1 MNINRQSDYLFEVS
15 WEVCNKVGGIYTVVS
30 TKVPSMQKRFGDH
43 YFALGPDVWKD
54 KDNRDFV
61 EDTNLY
67 AKWRKY
73 AESKG
78 VFFRI
83 GRWNLPGQPIA
94 IMVDY
99 RSLIQRKDDILAA
112 GWRDYRLDSIS
123 GQWDYIEPLL
133 FGYAAARII
142 QSFYEYMV
150 FPQEKV
156 YAHFHEWMTGSGL
169 LYLKKYQPQI
179 ATLFTTHATVL
190 GRSIAGNGLPLYSEL
205 KKYNPGELS
214 NRFGIRAK
222 YSLEKLSAQH
232 ADCFTAVS
240 QITNEECEAFLKK
253 PIDVLTPNGFDEH
266 FVPEEN
272 DFDTKRK
279 AARAKLREVASQ
291 ITGQTI
297 EDDTVFLINS
307 GRYEFKNK
315 GIDLFIDSLSLLNN
329 RDELQQNVVAFL
341 TVPAGHEQARSRLDQ
356 KDSGREFEQTYCTH
370 HLSDPANDPILNRL
384 RLSGLQNRPED
395 KVKVI
400 FVPCYLDGEDGIFN
414 LSYYDLLIGF
424 DASVFPS
431 YYEPWGY
438 TPLESIA
445 FRIPTLTTSL
455 SGFGRWILDMP
466 EAPQG
471 VAVVER
477 DDLNAPEV
485 VENIAGHLLHFCQS
499 DAQSRCQLREEAS
512 KLSKEFLWESLAS
525 HYDKAFAKAASKW
538 EASPSLLSKKQ
549 PVSQSQLSQTAIQEP
564 EWRKILIIYQLP
576 EKLQR
581 LKELSNNLWWCWHT
595 EAQELWNEID
605 PQAWDACG
613 HNPVALL
620 GSLSTLRLQQLQDD
634 EVFLAKLD
642 KVYQD
647 FQSYMKQ
654 SEQKTGPKVAY
665 FCMEYGLHESLKIY
679 SGGLGILAG
688 DYLKEASDKN
698 VDMVGVGLLYR
709 YGYFEQQLD
718 GSGKQKAVYAPQSFS
733 KLPLLP
739 VRDENGQWRTLKIS
753 LPGRTLN
760 AKIWRV
766 QVGRVPLFLLDTDI
780 ESNSE
785 ADRSITHQLYGGDWE
800 NRFKQEILLG
810 IGGIR
815 ALRQIGIEPDVYHCN
830 EGHGAFT
837 SLERLRAY
845 IEEQGL
851 GFWKAKELVR
861 ESSLFTT
868 HTPVPAGHD
877 AFQEDM
883 VRTYFGAWAE
893 RLKISWQEFMGLGR
907 ISPEHTW
914 DKFSMSH
921 LAVNLSSGVNGV
933 SRIHGQVSQEMFA
946 PLYPGYYPKEVPV
959 GYVTNGVH
967 LATWAHPEWKNLFC
981 KYFGPSFQE
990 NVSDPAQWQKIQNV
1004 PEEEIAGIRT
1014 RRRHELIDFVKERLQ
1029 QEWPVRGENPQNL
1042 VKALNRLNPDVLT
1055 IGFARRFATYKRA
1068 HLLFKNI
1075 ERLSRIVNDPD
1086 RPVQF
1091 IFAGKA
1097 HPADEAGQALIA
1109 QIMEVSRREEFLGKV
1124 VFIENYNID
1133 VAKHLIQGVDVWM
1146 NTPTRKM
1153 EASGTSGEKALMNGV
1168 LNFSV
1173 LDGWWAEGYREG
1185 AGWALSEEQT
1195 YENTAYQDELDAET
1209 IYTMLETEVCP
1220 DFYEGHKPGNN
1231 PIWIGHIRNSFAL
1244 IAPHY
1249 TMRRQLDDYYR
1260 QYYYDL
1266 SERYHHLTENGGAG
1280 LEKLGQWVQRVAS
1293 SWPDIR
1299 AVSFRCQDSTNAPL
1313 QMGQECVFEV
1323 DVFMAGL
1330 QAEEIGVE
1338 VVFGH
1343 KVNDKVQELSSVKAM
1358 EPTAFKDG
1366 VATYSAR
1373 LVLEGSGVYD
1383 YAFRAFPKNA
1393 GKERGKG
1400 SRLLKWL

>member
-54 KDNRDFV
+54 KDNRDFI

-67 AKWRKY
+67 AEWRKY

-78 VFFRI
+78 IFFRI
-83 GRWNLPGQPIA
+83 GRWSLPGQPIA
-94 IMVDY
+94 IMADY

-133 FGYAAARII
+133 FGYAAGRII
-142 QSFYEYMV
+142 QNFYEYMV
-150 FPQEKV
+150 FSQEKV

-169 LYLKKYQPQI
+169 LYLKKYQPQV
-179 ATLFTTHATVL
+179 ATVFTTHATVL
-190 GRSIAGNGLPLYSEL
+190 GRSIAGNGLPLYRDL
-205 KKYNPGELS
+205 KKYNPDELAE
-214 NRFGIRAK
+214 RFGIRAK

-240 QITNEECEAFLKK
+240 QITNQECEAFLKK

-266 FVPEEN
+266 FVPAET
-272 DFDTKRK
+272 DFD
-279 AARAKLREVASQ
+279 ARREASRARLREVASR
-291 ITGQTI
+291 ITGQTLG
-297 EDDTVFLINS
+297 DDTVFLVNS

-315 GIDLFIDSLSLLNN
+315 GIDLFIDSLSLLNSKE
-329 RDELQQNVVAFL
+329 DLQQNVVAFL
-341 TVPAGHEQARSRLDQ
+341 AVPAGHGQARNSLDR

-370 HLSDPANDPILNRL
+370 HLTDPANDPILNRIK
-384 RLSGLQNRPED
+384 LSGLQNRPED

-414 LSYYDLLIGF
+414 LGYYDFLIGF

-455 SGFGRWILDMP
+455 SGFGRWVMDMSRKP
-466 EAPQG
+466 LG
-471 VAVVER
+471 VTVVRR
-477 DDLNAPEV
+477 DDLNASET
-485 VENIAGHLLHFCQS
+485 VEEITNHILDFCRM
-499 DAQSRCQLREEAS
+499 DPQSRSQLREEAGR
-512 KLSKEFLWESLAS
+512 LSKEFLWESLSAY
-525 HYDKAFAKAASKW
+525 YDKAYGKAAAKW
-538 EASPSLLSKKQ
+538 EETPSLLSKRQ
-549 PVSQSQLSQTAIQEP
+549 PVSQTQLSKAAIQEP

-581 LKELSNNLWWCWHT
+581 LKELSDNLWWCWHT
-595 EAQELWNEID
+595 EAQELWKDVD
-605 PQAWDACG
+605 PQGWERCA

-620 GSLSTLRLQQLQDD
+620 NSLNTLRLQQLQED

-642 KVYQD
+642 KVYRD
-647 FQSYMKQ
+647 FQSYMAQ
-654 SEQKTGPKVAY
+654 GERKTGPKVAY

-698 VDMVGVGLLYR
+698 ADITGIGLLYR

-739 VRDENGQWRTLKIS
+739 VRDENGQWRTIRIS
-753 LPGRTLN
+753 LPGRTLH

-766 QVGRVPLFLLDTDI
+766 QIGRVPLYLLDTDI

-815 ALRQIGIEPDVYHCN
+815 ALRQLGIEPDVYHCN

-861 ESSLFTT
+861 ASSLFTT

-907 ISPEHTW
+907 ISPEHVS

-933 SRIHGQVSQEMFA
+933 SRIHGQVSREMFA
-946 PLYPGYYPKEVPV
+946 PLYPGYYPQEVPV

-967 LATWAHPEWKNLFC
+967 LATWAHPEWQGLFAR
-981 KYFGPSFQE
+981 YFGDSFSG
-990 NVSDPAQWQKIQNV
+990 NVSDPGLWQQIRNV
-1004 PEEEIAGIRT
+1004 PDEEISSIRT

-1042 VKALNRLNPDVLT
+1042 VKALNRLDPDVLT

-1075 ERLSRIVNDPD
+1075 DRLSRIANNPD

-1109 QIMEVSRREEFLGKV
+1109 QIMEISRREDFLGKV

-1195 YENTAYQDELDAET
+1195 YGNTAYQDELDAET
-1209 IYTMLETEVCP
+1209 IYSMLETEVCP
-1220 DFYEGHKPGNN
+1220 DFYEGRKPGSN
-1231 PIWIGHIRNSFAL
+1231 PVWIGHIRDSFAM

-1260 QYYYDL
+1260 RYYNNL
-1266 SERYHHLTENGGAG
+1266 SSRYRSLAEDGGSALER
-1280 LEKLGQWVQRVAS
+1280 LGQWVQRVAS

-1299 AVSFRCQDSTNAPL
+1299 AVSFHCQDSTNAPL
-1313 QMGQECVFEV
+1313 RPGQECTFEAN
-1323 DVFMAGL
+1323 VFMAGL
-1330 QAEEIGVE
+1330 KPEEIGVE

-1343 KVNDKVQELSSVKAM
+1343 KVNDKVQELSLVRAM

-1383 YAFRAFPKNA
+1383 YAFRVFPQHEA
-1393 GKERGKG
+1393 IDRQA